1 MSKPIDRHVVPN
13 ENGGSDVEAPGAD
26 RASAHTDTQADAID
40 RAREI
45 VHNAGG
51 GEVVIHG
58 RDGRIRDFDTVAP
71 GNDPNPPR
79 DKKLRLAAWTNPP
92 RP

>member
-1 MSKPIDRHVVPN
+1 MATNPNDRHAVPDS
-13 ENGGSDVEAPGAD
+13 EGGWNVEKPGGA
-26 RASAHTDTQADAID
+26 RASAHTDTQQQAID

-58 RDGRIRDFDTVAP
+58 RDGKIRDKDTIAP
-71 GNDPNPPR
+71 GNDPNPPK
-79 DKKLRLAAWTNPP
+79 DKR
-92 RP
+92 

>member
-1 MSKPIDRHVVPN
+1 MSKKNDRHVVPDGD
-13 ENGGSDVEAPGAD
+13 GGWDIKAPGAK
-26 RASAHTDTQADAID
+26 RSSGHSDTQADAIN

-45 VHNAGG
+45 VSNAGG

-58 RDGRIRDFDTVAP
+58 RDGRIRDKDTVSP

-79 DKKLRLAAWTNPP
+79 DRK
-92 RP
+92 